1 MSILNAWSGTLI
13 LPLIVATALMSTT
26 AAQQAR
32 PKAPG
37 NQTAAK
43 AAHGSPDPKKAEI
56 LNSDRWRKAMAGYY
70 EWVSALPFYDAK
82 QVEQIKANQAAQIA
96 KMSAAEVQWLL
107 DDTESKLQILATQQA
122 QDSLA
127 WVAED
132 LAAYAP
138 KEREK
143 RLKKMPD
150 FATLNAAQLSLEIM
164 KIQEKRASMAQTQA
178 LYQREQSQPHANPWD
193 SGASAAQQSYI
204 ADHAP
209 SAGAYS
215 SPYRSPGV
223 GVKPFANVPTGG
235 PEIGYYVGAR
245 GGFGMTFSPGRL

>member
-13 LPLIVATALMSTT
+13 LPLVVATA
-26 AAQQAR
+26 R
-32 PKAPG
+32 CRRREKAGPPSG
-37 NQTAAK
+37 LGIRAK
-43 AAHGSPDPKKAEI
+43 ATPGLADPKKAEI
-56 LNSDRWRKAMAGYY
+56 LNSDRWRKLAGYY
-70 EWVSALPFYDAK
+70 EWVSACRSTMRSRSSRSTP
-82 QVEQIKANQAAQIA
+82 IKHEFA

-138 KEREK
+138 KKDEK

-193 SGASAAQQSYI
+193 SARRCPRSNPI
-204 ADHAP
+204 
-209 SAGAYS
+209 
-215 SPYRSPGV
+215 SPTTPPVREPILR
-223 GVKPFANVPTGG
+223 P
-235 PEIGYYVGAR
+235 IGAR
-245 GGFGMTFSPGRL
+245 GSVSNRLPTCQRAARKSDTT